1 MAEKWMI
8 EDFDTSELLESV
20 DDLDSIRGIL
30 ADGPRLEPPQLRNDL
45 MKLHGLAMQAC
56 RETGEGD
63 RELFDLATDVEG
75 DVEDIRDAAERIPD
89 LLRHGRIDGTAVLVK
104 FVRWQEV

>member
-30 ADGPRLEPPQLRNDL
+30 ADGPNCEPPQLRSDL
-45 MKLHGLAMQAC
+45 LKLHGLTMETC
-56 RETGEGD
+56 NETGEGD
-63 RELFDLATDVEG
+63 RELFDLATDLE
-75 DVEDIRDAAERIPD
+75 DDMEDIRDAADRIVKV
-89 LLRHGRIDGTAVLVK
+89 LRLRRTIPAKT
-104 FVRWQEV
+104 RT